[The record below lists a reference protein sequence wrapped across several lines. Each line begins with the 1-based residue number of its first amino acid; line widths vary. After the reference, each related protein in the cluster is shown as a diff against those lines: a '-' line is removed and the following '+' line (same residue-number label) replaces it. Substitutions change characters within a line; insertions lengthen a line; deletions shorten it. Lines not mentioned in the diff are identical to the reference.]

1 MNNRPKSTHWAD
13 ITAEK
18 IIREKGD
25 KEVYT
30 CASGIT
36 PSGTVHIGNFREII
50 SVDLTV
56 KALRDMGKNVRFIYS
71 WDDYDVFRKV
81 PKDMPKQEEM
91 ATYLRKPIVLVP
103 DFLDGEDSYAKANE
117 KRLEKLL
124 PKVGVYPEYIY
135 QAVKYRKSDYADG
148 MKTALV
154 NRDVI
159 RRELNGSRT
168 TDLAADWWPISVFC
182 SKCDRDTTTVL
193 DWDGDYSVHYSCECG
208 NDETVDMRNTPWV
221 KLPWR
226 IDWPMRWA
234 YEGVDFEPAG
244 KDHHTDG
251 GSFDT
256 AKLTGKE
263 VYNHEPPVTFQYDF
277 ISTKGRGG
285 KMSSSAGG
293 VISLSEVLEV
303 YQPEVVR
310 YLFAGT
316 RPNSEF
322 AISFDLDV
330 LKIYEDYDKC
340 ERTYFSKPETD
351 KQIKK
356 WAKEARIYEL
366 SQIGDI
372 PTEMP
377 YQIAIRQLT
386 ILLSIH
392 EGNIDKVIEILAD
405 VKQGQIK
412 RLRNRCECTINWAR
426 DFAPEDFKFNIN
438 KGTEDLLEVNDQE
451 RTILQL
457 LSKAVDENLGKVTEK
472 EFGVKVYD
480 VAREVGVE
488 SGDMFP
494 LIYRAII
501 GKEKGPRLISFLCTI
516 GREKLLKVI
525 SRY

>member
-1 MNNRPKSTHWAD
+1 MNDRPKSTHWAD
-13 ITAEK
+13 LTAEK

-36 PSGTVHIGNFREII
+36 PSGTVHVGNFREII

-56 KALRDMGKNVRFIYS
+56 RALRDMGKNVRFIYS

-91 ATYLRKPIVLVP
+91 ATYLRKPIVLAP
-103 DFLDGEDSYAKANE
+103 DFLDGQESYARANE
-117 KRLEKLL
+117 KRLEVLL
-124 PKVGVYPEYIY
+124 PEVGVYPEYIY
-135 QAVKYRKSDYADG
+135 QAKKYRNSDYADQ
-148 MKTALV
+148 MKIALEH
-154 NRDVI
+154 RDVI

-168 TDLAADWWPISVFC
+168 SDLSEDWWPISVFC
-182 SKCDRDTTTVL
+182 SKCDKDTTQVI
-193 DWDGDYSVHYSCECG
+193 DWDKEYGIHYSCECG
-208 NDETVDMRNTPWV
+208 NDETVDMRKTPWV

-244 KDHHTDG
+244 KDHHSDG

-256 AKLTGKE
+256 AKLTAKE

-277 ISTKGRGG
+277 IAVKGRGG

-293 VISLSEVLEV
+293 VISLAEVLEV
-303 YQPEVVR
+303 YQPEIIR

-322 AISFDLDV
+322 SISFDLDV

-340 ERTYFSKPETD
+340 ERTYFTKPENE
-351 KQIKK
+351 KQMKK

-366 SQIGDI
+366 SQVDKV
-372 PTEMP
+372 PTEIP
-377 YQIAIRQLT
+377 YQIQVRQLCT
-386 ILLSIH
+386 LLSIY
-392 EGNIDKVIEILAD
+392 ENDIDKVIESLGD
-405 VKQGQIK
+405 VKPSQIERLK
-412 RLRNRCECTINWAR
+412 RRCQCAINWSR
-426 DFAPEDFKFNIN
+426 DFAPEDFKFTIKN
-438 KGTEDLLEVNDQE
+438 GSEELLEVSDKD
-451 RTILQL
+451 RKILQL
-457 LSKAVDENLGKVTEK
+457 MAKTVEDYLGQVSEK

-480 VAREVGVE
+480 VAREMEVE
-488 SGDMFP
+488 TTDMFP
-494 LIYRAII
+494 LVYQAII
-501 GKEKGPRLISFLCTI
+501 GKEKGPRLVSFLSTI
-516 GREKLLKVI
+516 GKEKLLKI
-525 SRY
+525 FKRY

>member
-1 MNNRPKSTHWAD
+1 MNKRSKSTHWAD
-13 ITAEK
+13 LTAEK
-18 IIREKGD
+18 IVREKGD
-25 KEVYT
+25 KTLYT

-56 KALRDMGKNVRFIYS
+56 RALKEMGKNVRFIYS

-81 PKDMPKQEEM
+81 PADMPKQEEM
-91 ATYLRKPIVLVP
+91 ATYLRKPIVLAP
-103 DFLDGEDSYAKANE
+103 DFLDGQESYAKANE
-117 KRLEKLL
+117 KRLEALL
-124 PKVGVYPEYIY
+124 PEVGIYPQYIY
-135 QAVKYRKSDYADG
+135 QAEKYRASEYAEQ
-148 MKTALV
+148 MRIALEH
-154 NRDVI
+154 RDVI
-159 RRELNGSRT
+159 RKQLNGSRT
-168 TDLAADWWPISVFC
+168 SDLPANWWPVSVFC
-182 SKCDRDTTTVL
+182 SSCDKDTTNVL
-193 DWDGDYSVHYSCECG
+193 DWDGEYGIHYNCECG
-208 NDETVDMRNTPWV
+208 IDETVDIRNTPWV

-244 KDHHTDG
+244 KDHHSDG

-293 VISLSEVLEV
+293 VISLAEVLEV
-303 YQPEVVR
+303 YQPEIIR

-340 ERTYFSKPETD
+340 ERTYFSKPDSD
-351 KQIKK
+351 KKMKK

-366 SQIGDI
+366 SQVGDI
-372 PTEMP
+372 PSEIP
-377 YQIAIRQLT
+377 YQVPVRQLCT
-386 ILLSIH
+386 LLSIH
-392 EGNIDKVIEILAD
+392 DGDINKVIEFLGD
-405 VKQGQIK
+405 VKESQIK
-412 RLRNRCECTINWAR
+412 KLKRRCQCVINWSR
-426 DFAPEDFKFNIN
+426 DFAPEDFKFTIN
-438 KGTEDLLEVNDQE
+438 KGTEDLLEVTDQE
-451 RTILQL
+451 QSILQKL
-457 LSKAVDENLGKVTEK
+457 TKAVDDHIDNLTEK

-480 VAREVGVE
+480 VAREVGIE
-488 SGDMFP
+488 ASTMFP
-494 LIYRAII
+494 LVYKVLI
-501 GKEKGPRLISFLCTI
+501 GKEKGPRIVSFLCTI
-516 GREKLLKVI
+516 GKEKLLKVL